1 MKNKNAVE
9 DQFDHIVAKN
19 AKEQYVFDLDLLRG
33 KDRQIIRTLKKHG
46 IKDKN
51 CLDIGPGTGR
61 FVQFLKSES
70 ARLICAADISS
81 EALKCCENYVDDM
94 QKLNLESDE
103 LKFKDDM
110 FDIIISFEVL
120 EHLKEPENYMKE
132 IIRVAKK
139 DAIVIMSLPNIISL
153 ISRARMIFGIL
164 PVAIASDKTHVS
176 FYREKDI
183 VRMLEKYT
191 LTPFF
196 LPTTVSLNPLN
207 PKSRI
212 SLPANK
218 YMIGLSDS
226 LLFYFYINK

>member
-81 EALKCCENYVDDM
+81 EAL
-94 QKLNLESDE
+94 
-103 LKFKDDM
+103 
-110 FDIIISFEVL
+110 
-120 EHLKEPENYMKE
+120 
-132 IIRVAKK
+132 KK